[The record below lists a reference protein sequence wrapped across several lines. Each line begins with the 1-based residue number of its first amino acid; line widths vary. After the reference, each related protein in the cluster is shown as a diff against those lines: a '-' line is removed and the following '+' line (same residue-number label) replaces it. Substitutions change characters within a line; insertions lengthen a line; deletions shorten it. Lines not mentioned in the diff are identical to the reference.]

1 LLVLALVRVASDVN
15 VPLGVMVQLYVRL
28 SPLITW
34 LIVGDQGAQESRL
47 MLKLAS
53 KITIVSR
60 RELTPHELLALYST
74 TYVPLLDGVQ
84 EKLVLVELDDW

>member
-1 LLVLALVRVASDVN
+1 MLALVSVASEVN
-15 VPLGVMVQLYVRL
+15 DPTGVMVQLYARL

-34 LIVGDQGAQESRL
+34 LMFGVQGAQESRL
-47 MLKLAS
+47 ILKLAS
-53 KITIVSR
+53 KITIVSK

-84 EKLVLVELDDW
+84 EKVVLVELEDW